1 MRSILFV
8 CLDERIE
15 LCEKLI
21 CIDAVN
27 GTSHFHGFTAGS
39 RAAEAVHT
47 DFKEK
52 GSGLGSD
59 VKDIADDGVS
69 CDFHNFEPNLSVY
82 FLRAGASL
90 NLLKF
95 AAVFPRNNII
105 LS

>member
-21 CIDAVN
+21 AIYAVN
-27 GTSHFHGFTAGS
+27 GTSHFHGLAAGS
-39 RAAEAVHT
+39 GAAEAVHT

-52 GSGLGSD
+52 GCGLGSD

-69 CDFHNFEPNLSVY
+69 CDLHNFEPNLSVY
-82 FLRAGASL
+82 FLRVRAD
-90 NLLKF
+90 
-95 AAVFPRNNII
+95 
-105 LS
+105 